1 MARLSGGPKSLTSQ
15 IDLKEWATQADEYDK
30 IQNNGLWN
38 KTLQLAVIAGLDHP
52 FSAVRVREI
61 LKWGDSEQYRMI
73 KNGGSMFAS
82 SAHTCPRCGSIVDEG
97 WRFCRNC
104 GTPLNS

>member
-1 MARLSGGPKSLTSQ
+1 MARLSGGPMSLTSQ
-15 IDLKEWATQADEYDK
+15 INLQEWASQADEYDK

-38 KTLQLAVIAGLDHP
+38 KTLQLSVIAGLDHP

-73 KNGGSMFAS
+73 KNGGAIANLSE
-82 SAHTCPRCGSIVDEG
+82 HTCPQCGSIVDGG

-104 GTPLNS
+104 GNQL

>member
-15 IDLKEWATQADEYDK
+15 IDLQEWASQADEYDK

-38 KTLQLAVIAGLDHP
+38 KALQLAVIAGLDHP

-61 LKWGDSEQYRMI
+61 LKWGESDQYRVI
-73 KNGGSMFAS
+73 KDGGVITSPTG
-82 SAHTCPRCGSIVDEG
+82 HTCPQCGSIVEEG

-104 GTPLNS
+104 GYKL